1 MRLWNRRHLDTWKH
15 RGNTSLANVAQTGE
29 GGPWNGDLIYNE
41 PKELA
46 NHWSRL
52 PNLTFREY
60 LSTLMNR
67 FDLVSY
73 DAMAMSFIFC
83 LSFWRLETSY
93 DFNVRYCFDCHHL
106 TVELTPSFTHI
117 TITFVTGPHQ
127 ASGGL
132 ERNKEWPGVLPG
144 SVTGRSNMK

>member
-29 GGPWNGDLIYNE
+29 GGPWNGDVIYNE

-60 LSTLMNR
+60 LLTLMNR

-73 DAMAMSFIFC
+73 DAMAMSLIFC

-106 TVELTPSFTHI
+106 TVELTSDPIFHTHHNNICHWPPSSQWRAGEEQR
-117 TITFVTGPHQ
+117 VTRCVAWLSH
-127 ASGGL
+127 
-132 ERNKEWPGVLPG
+132 WP
-144 SVTGRSNMK
+144 